1 MPLSR
6 YSGACSEAMDGTDNN
21 KEPTGCSISEWQ
33 QPRGK
38 RSRHKWP
45 FQEQLFP
52 SGPVQA
58 FQTGISRQARLRL
71 GSVIA
76 KIILFLFFFVSEQ
89 RKEARTGQLCP
100 CEFCFLR
107 VHSK

>member
-76 KIILFLFFFVSEQ
+76 KIILFLFFLFLNNGKKQELGNSVHVSFVS
-89 RKEARTGQLCP
+89 
-100 CEFCFLR
+100 
-107 VHSK
+107 